1 MLSNDGS
8 TPIMR
13 TLAAVEVQPSKVA
26 ESPLRRC
33 SASPLGENERDD
45 EDWSSDALRSRT
57 ASAAAMYRDCNNR
70 PKSDYIEFKF
80 FWLRGRCS

>member
-1 MLSNDGS
+1 
-8 TPIMR
+8 MR

-70 PKSDYIEFKF
+70 PKSDYIEFRF
-80 FWLRGRCS
+80 FWLRGQCS